1 MYFIISFQML
11 RKILLVVSLST
22 IVNEIKLATSIN
34 FQLPEEFEDDN
45 SFDKSGFIPELD
57 FSHFF
62 QRVNFD
68 RSLNDFIDTTGLN
81 QEASK
86 NEETIGKKTCH
97 CYLN

>member
-1 MYFIISFQML
+1 ML
-11 RKILLVVSLST
+11 RNILFIVLL
-22 IVNEIKLATSIN
+22 IINVNEIKSDSSIN
-34 FQLPEEFEDDN
+34 FQLPEQFDDDN
-45 SFDKSGFIPELD
+45 SFDESGFIPELD

-86 NEETIGKKTCH
+86 REELIGK
-97 CYLN
+97 